1 MPPRKVLRDLRS
13 TGSRNTISQA
23 PQTVVMHKCKIGSQ
37 QLYIRTTS
45 TPFPMR
51 TGTHLLKAA
60 LVATFITPPILDAAL
75 PHGSPSLISSAQAQV
90 SVAPT
95 VQWRD
100 IMPALR
106 RPDHGYYATWN
117 GSANVPTGPATGGPL
132 VREEGGEDWWYAH
145 CNLYDSNGEH
155 VGSAAAGYNTVP
167 NWYVLDG
174 GGCFATSDDGPDVRE
189 FETGAHRKG
198 SIRSWLARYDL
209 EGNMV
214 WCKSYMM
221 GVFYGVTQG
230 PDGSILAVGEA
241 AANRRST
248 DPDNLG
254 TQWPIK
260 YNPGI
265 TTSGDITALDCN
277 ALAYDEM
284 ALKATVLKVDL
295 DGNVIWQNFYAWP
308 GS

>member
-174 GGCFATSDDGPDVRE
+174 GGCFATAGGGPDPRE
-189 FETGAHRKG
+189 FETGTHRKG
-198 SIRSWLARYDL
+198 STRSWLARYDL
-209 EGNMV
+209 EGNMI

-221 GVFYGVTQG
+221 GTFYGVTQG
-230 PDGSILAVGEA
+230 ADGSILAVGEA
-241 AANRRST
+241 QSNRRST
-248 DPDNLG
+248 DPLNIG

-265 TTSGDITALDCN
+265 TNSGNIESLNCTTLGLMGMN
-277 ALAYDEM
+277 R
-284 ALKATVLKVDL
+284 KATVLKVDL
-295 DGNVIWQNFYAWP
+295 DGNVI
-308 GS
+308 